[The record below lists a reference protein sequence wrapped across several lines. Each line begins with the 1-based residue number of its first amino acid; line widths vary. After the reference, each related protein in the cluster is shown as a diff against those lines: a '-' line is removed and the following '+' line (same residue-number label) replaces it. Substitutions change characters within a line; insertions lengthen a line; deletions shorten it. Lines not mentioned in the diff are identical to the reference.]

1 MPRWLCLSWPGSG
14 PGEEQDTVREALRSV
29 GPGGLGLGAGSRLSG
44 SVGGAGGRC
53 RRRHTAWHILPERSL
68 SDCGVSAPPGGGGN
82 ACVSTSHPISF
93 LRQREVLGA
102 DASTVRSTQ
111 RCPHIFGPRFADWP
125 HGAPCPSG
133 LTTGT
138 QRCSCTGR
146 ALHNGAR
153 SRGRLHGRCRFV
165 CFPAGFREMAAT
177 CLVLTETDW

>member
-1 MPRWLCLSWPGSG
+1 MWAL
-14 PGEEQDTVREALRSV
+14 EAW
-29 GPGGLGLGAGSRLSG
+29 GLGQGPACPGLWVVLVDVLRAQLDAETRM
-44 SVGGAGGRC
+44 GGRC
-53 RRRHTAWHILPERSL
+53 RRRHTAWHILPERGL